1 MSEAYDGF
9 ARSLI
14 VPVLEKCGWA
24 PRDEDAHLT
33 RKLRGEVI
41 AALPTFCAADDGVYA
56 EAKRR
61 FDAFRA
67 GDDAALPSEY
77 QSAVYKLVLAR
88 GGRETYVV
96 DKDGTVM
103 MVFNGQLNPE
113 KHVEAASAAVADLPK
128 GGGGFDLASLLPF

>member
-1 MSEAYDGF
+1 M
-9 ARSLI
+9 
-14 VPVLEKCGWA
+14 PVLEKCGWA

-67 GDDAALPSEY
+67 GDDAALPSNISRRSTSWCSRGAAGRPTTRSCITRGAAPERGEEVVLV
-77 QSAVYKLVLAR
+77 AVEINTVSSHR
-88 GGRETYVV
+88 GA
-96 DKDGTVM
+96 DG
-103 MVFNGQLNPE
+103 
-113 KHVEAASAAVADLPK
+113 
-128 GGGGFDLASLLPF
+128 

>member
-1 MSEAYDGF
+1 MLMSLGKILRGGDDAVLSEAYDGF

-88 GGRETYVV
+88 GGRETY
-96 DKDGTVM
+96 D
-103 MVFNGQLNPE
+103 QILALREARPLNEE
-113 KHVEAASAAVADLPK
+113 KKSCLVESCVEINQ
-128 GGGGFDLASLLPF
+128 